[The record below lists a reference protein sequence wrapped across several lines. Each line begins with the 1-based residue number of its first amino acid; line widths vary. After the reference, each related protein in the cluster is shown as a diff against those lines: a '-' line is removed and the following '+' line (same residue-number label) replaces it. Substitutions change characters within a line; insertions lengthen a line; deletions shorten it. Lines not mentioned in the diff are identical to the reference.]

1 MDSIS
6 KSLMVDMLHKYGED
20 SQIDVAIEEMSEL
33 TKELLKYRRTKIH
46 AQEKIDLQNV
56 FWEIADVTIMLEYL
70 KIIFNLNEV
79 MLQNMVG
86 MKLERTRRRYLD
98 DGSSEE
104 NNNQKDN

>member
-46 AQEKIDLQNV
+46 TQEKIDLQNV

-104 NNNQKDN
+104 NNDQKDN

>member
-6 KSLMVDMLHKYGED
+6 KSLMIDMLHKYGED

-46 AQEKIDLQNV
+46 TQEKIDLQSI

-79 MLQNMVG
+79 VLQNMVG

-98 DGSSEE
+98 DGNSEE
-104 NNNQKDN
+104 NNDQKDN